1 MFLTKLNIFARRLH
15 NMIFYTQHISVKPHT
30 NNIVRN
36 IRKIMLETIMSVKQL
51 NFLLNCIL
59 HKTCGLNVKLIRQD
73 IALHVN
79 RTTANINQSNP
90 LSTKLTDKNIL
101 SNLFEITNSLNGIC
115 FILNF
120 LICEFVTC
128 PFLSI
133 SLFVNLTF
141 SNDTTCF
148 RSWSPLYGASG

>member
-1 MFLTKLNIFARRLH
+1 MYNSPKLQKGKAKYFTFHQFQNVSKITVDVCCCLWFWSWYMFLTKLNIFARRLH

-79 RTTANINQSNP
+79 RKTANINQSNP

-101 SNLFEITNSLNGIC
+101 YVQILWNG
-115 FILNF
+115 L
-120 LICEFVTC
+120 
-128 PFLSI
+128 
-133 SLFVNLTF
+133 
-141 SNDTTCF
+141 
-148 RSWSPLYGASG
+148 

>member
-51 NFLLNCIL
+51 NFLLSCIL

-79 RTTANINQSNP
+79 RKTANINQSNP
-90 LSTKLTDKNIL
+90 LSTKLTDTRIFYVSKLFEMAYQLNL
-101 SNLFEITNSLNGIC
+101 SN
-115 FILNF
+115 
-120 LICEFVTC
+120 
-128 PFLSI
+128 
-133 SLFVNLTF
+133 
-141 SNDTTCF
+141 
-148 RSWSPLYGASG
+148 